1 MDISAVEQTCH
12 KGCGWREAYMR
23 QTEIVKAMMEES
35 DQVFLKTRDM
45 VLFLNDIYGQATEQK
60 PDYTNNKKSSRRRYK
75 YD

>member
-1 MDISAVEQTCH
+1 MDINAVEQTCH

-45 VLFLNDIYGQATEQK
+45 VRFLNDISGQATEQK
-60 PDYTNNKKSSRRRYK
+60 PDYTSNTSRRRYK